1 MKDNKNKNRKITTT
15 KTERKKQVFW
25 QQKSDK
31 KRVKNKNKVTDM
43 ETDKNNLKKKKDLC
57 TKQT

>member
-1 MKDNKNKNRKITTT
+1 MRDSNNKNRKTTTT

-25 QQKSDK
+25 QQKRDK

>member
-43 ETDKNNLKKKKDLC
+43 ETDKNNLKITKKD
-57 TKQT
+57 